1 MKLQKVN
8 IDGIDN
14 TYMLDVVE
22 KEFRKAVNETWKDNP
37 PWQRYQK
44 KLIGNLAVLDMDKE
58 QAIDLPQ
65 FEKLSGETDLY
76 CIRQPEARKNIR
88 VIYTIEEGDIILLV
102 AFLEN
107 NDGDYRRAIKVAKDR
122 LKWLYS

>member
-14 TYMLDVVE
+14 RYMLDAVE
-22 KEFRKAVNETWKDNP
+22 KEFRKAVNETWKDSP
-37 PWQRYQK
+37 PWKRYQK

-76 CIRQPEARKNIR
+76 CIR
-88 VIYTIEEGDIILLV
+88 
-102 AFLEN
+102 
-107 NDGDYRRAIKVAKDR
+107 
-122 LKWLYS
+122 